1 MFLLSSS
8 HILSVSDFLVL
19 PSSVPTPPFLNVTR
33 ENGTLIPAP
42 PLLGHSQVSR
52 SETPTEERRQRAPT
66 AGQNEPAIRQALARW
81 NNDSHLSES
90 RRWRLINTLLTCPE
104 LHLAYNNIDHSPPR
118 GCFFLLDEITTT
130 LFPLFSPWSSHG
142 RLAGRGKKWSALG
155 RTGQVRRCH
164 QERKESVPHALRRRD
179 QSLAPCGGS
188 RALASWGREVQAGSW
203 GTWSCCP
210 PSPPLSSGRLL
221 KISHWFSTVSC
232 DYRCDHE
239 VSKQGW
245 FYEHWN
251 PPQRLS
257 PHYLRFSRYHL
268 PLVNI

>member
-1 MFLLSSS
+1 MLSSS

-164 QERKESVPHALRRRD
+164 RERKESVPHALRAQGSVPR
-179 QSLAPCGGS
+179 SLRGEPRPRKLGPGGASGQLGDLVLLPAIAP
-188 RALASWGREVQAGSW
+188 
-203 GTWSCCP
+203 
-210 PSPPLSSGRLL
+210 
-221 KISHWFSTVSC
+221 TV
-232 DYRCDHE
+232 
-239 VSKQGW
+239 
-245 FYEHWN
+245 
-251 PPQRLS
+251 
-257 PHYLRFSRYHL
+257 LRKAPEDL
-268 PLVNI
+268 TLVFHCFL